1 VLVLLGPIYPVLFP
15 WQYECSSVVLYVSI
29 LANNT
34 MYYWFGN
41 TKNKLL
47 FLGSG
52 SLGTNPVEEQVGRLT
67 CGFTTVLFFNEDLTL
82 SYTLLGLHY
91 ILCVLIRCCLLLF
104 TFLSFISFISSDCMQ
119 LFIFFTAALRH
130 NLFSLGCY
138 DNLCILFFSERMPLF
153 SHCCMFSDF
162 PIFFSGS
169 TCFFFSCAGVFV
181 SLLENFFTVFIRLF

>member
-1 VLVLLGPIYPVLFP
+1 MLVLLGPIYPVLFP

-67 CGFTTVLFFNEDLTL
+67 YGFTTVLFFNEDLTL

-104 TFLSFISFISSDCMQ
+104 TFLSFISFTSSDCMQ
-119 LFIFFTAALRH
+119 LFIFFTAAFVTTYFLFVAMTTSASYFLLR
-130 NLFSLGCY
+130 G
-138 DNLCILFFSERMPLF
+138 
-153 SHCCMFSDF
+153 
-162 PIFFSGS
+162 
-169 TCFFFSCAGVFV
+169 CFFFS
-181 SLLENFFTVFIRLF
+181 LLHVL